1 MVLPEPADYKMLTGK
16 QVISGKTY
24 FLKNSGAMKTGWNKE
39 GSKWY
44 YYNKSGAMRTNA
56 WVSGKYWVGH
66 DGAMV
71 TDAWV
76 DNARYYVDKNGV
88 WVKGAHR

>member
-1 MVLPEPADYKMLTGK
+1 MLTGK

-24 FLKNSGAMKTGWNKE
+24 FLKSSGAMKTGWNKE

-44 YYNKSGAMRTNA
+44 YYNKSGSMRTNA

-66 DGAMV
+66 DGAMA

-88 WVKGAHR
+88 WVKGAQR